1 MVCGLQDSAIA
12 GFFQAEDLAV
22 PVDNW
27 LIKKNL

>member
-1 MVCGLQDSAIA
+1 MVCGLQDSAISV
-12 GFFQAEDLAV
+12 FFQAEDLGV